1 MERRPR
7 PRLVLVRG
15 GLPRDA
21 SPPEDAPPPTLR
33 VVRSEAADAVQAD
46 LERAI
51 ATLPDGER
59 AAIAACYYADLTH
72 EEAAVVLGI
81 PLGTVKTHILRA
93 KARLRALLCEE
104 SP

>member
-51 ATLPDGER
+51 AT
-59 AAIAACYYADLTH
+59 
-72 EEAAVVLGI
+72 
-81 PLGTVKTHILRA
+81 
-93 KARLRALLCEE
+93 ARRIRQEIQARISRALDDPP